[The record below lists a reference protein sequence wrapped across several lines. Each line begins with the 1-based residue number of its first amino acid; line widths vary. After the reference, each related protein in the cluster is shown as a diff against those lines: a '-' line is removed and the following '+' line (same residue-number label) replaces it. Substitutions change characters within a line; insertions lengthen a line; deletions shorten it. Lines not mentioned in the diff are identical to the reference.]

1 MKQLRLLSIFVVDD
15 EPVIVKTVVALLQ
28 INGFSASPFTN
39 PLDVLNK
46 AQFEAPDLLICDVM
60 MPQLS
65 GIELAI
71 RIKDLC
77 PHCKILLFSGHGNVN
92 LMLESAQAKGYDFN
106 LLSKPVHPKDLLD
119 RVRLIET
126 DHSLSPRSATRRKRV
141 PDGPHSRIAAL
152 KLLDDEEVYSSAPGV
167 SAALR
172 REPSVD
178 SPARE

>member
-1 MKQLRLLSIFVVDD
+1 MEQLRLLSIFVVDD

-39 PLDVLNK
+39 PLDVLNR

-77 PHCKILLFSGHGNVN
+77 PRCKILLFSGHGNVD
-92 LMLESAQAKGYDFN
+92 LMLESAQAKGYGFN
-106 LLSKPVHPKDLLD
+106 LLSKPIHPRDLLD
-119 RVRLIET
+119 RVRLIGT
-126 DHSLSPRSATRRKRV
+126 DPSLWLRSATRRGRV
-141 PDGPHSRIAAL
+141 PDKPHSRIAAL
-152 KLLDDEEVYSSAPGV
+152 KPLNDEEAYSSAPGV

-178 SPARE
+178 FPARE

>member
-1 MKQLRLLSIFVVDD
+1 MKQLRILSIFVVDD
-15 EPVIVKTVVALLQ
+15 EPVIAKTVVALLQ

-39 PLDVLNK
+39 PLDALNK

-77 PHCKILLFSGHGNVN
+77 PQCKILLFSGHGNLD

-119 RVRLIET
+119 RVRLIEA
-126 DHSLSPRSATRRKRV
+126 DHFSRLRSATRRKRV
-141 PDGPHSRIAAL
+141 PAGHHSQIAAL
-152 KLLDDEEVYSSAPGV
+152 QLLNDDETYSLALGFNAV
-167 SAALR
+167 LR

-178 SPARE
+178 FPARE